1 MILDTFP
8 SLPVKEITW
17 VKLIFPSLLVIF
29 DSLIKPCHAKGGA
42 VGAAAAAG
50 GATAGVDWTAGG
62 NYTEEEMVVALIVVG
77 IIMSV
82 SLLICACQCYQ
93 KVLWEI
99 ENTHLIVN
107 KVTKRPMPPAPYNRD
122 AMA

>member
-1 MILDTFP
+1 MNIHYL
-8 SLPVKEITW
+8 
-17 VKLIFPSLLVIF
+17 LIFSSFLHPIHLIISS
-29 DSLIKPCHAKGGA
+29 SLIHIINL
-42 VGAAAAAG
+42 
-50 GATAGVDWTAGG
+50 AGVDWTAGG

-99 ENTHLIVN
+99 ENTHIIVN